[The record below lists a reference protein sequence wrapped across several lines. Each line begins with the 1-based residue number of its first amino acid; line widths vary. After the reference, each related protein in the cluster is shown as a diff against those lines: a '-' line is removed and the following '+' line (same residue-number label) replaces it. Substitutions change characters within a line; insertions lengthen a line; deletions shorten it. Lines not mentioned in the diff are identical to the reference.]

1 MASGASV
8 WASTSPLYCGFV
20 RERVILRTSA
30 TIPIFALLSSSTN
43 SLAGRVECPMV
54 KNGCAICHFGLPAVL
69 RFFLGRVV
77 DVSFVIH
84 VLRVHPD
91 NSPADSPGLRIPA
104 HPVTPLQS
112 LWTAGHVVNPR
123 RWRPPLEPRTSRRS
137 SAFAKLENSR
147 TLSPEGTRKAARRI

>member
-8 WASTSPLYCGFV
+8 WTNTSPLYCGFV

-43 SLAGRVECPMV
+43 SLAGRVQCPMV

-84 VLRVHPD
+84 VLRVHPN
-91 NSPADSPGLRIPA
+91 NSTADSPGLRIPV
-104 HPVTPLQS
+104 HLFFLNKTPTTEIYTRHVAAS
-112 LWTAGHVVNPR
+112 MNPAAGNGPANMAS
-123 RWRPPLEPRTSRRS
+123 T
-137 SAFAKLENSR
+137 
-147 TLSPEGTRKAARRI
+147 